1 MVSLRQFEYFVTIVD
16 EGSFTRAAE
25 KLHVSQPG
33 LSHQLRS
40 LETELGGPLFERL
53 PKKVRL
59 TPAGR
64 AALPHARASIAHAD
78 RVAQSARR
86 SSGAISGEL
95 HVGTLYSLSVGL
107 LPGPLAEL
115 RREYPG
121 FQAHLV
127 EFQHTNE
134 LVAAME
140 AGNADVAVGPV
151 PKDWQGPVTGIGSE
165 EFVLIGAKSSALAG
179 LGDHVPISALKDE
192 TWVHFTRASGLSEIL
207 DRALQE
213 AGVEPV
219 IAVRTE
225 QAPSA
230 LRLAQAGLGITL
242 VPRNVVP
249 DGFDGVV
256 ASVLPPITRD
266 LAVYT
271 RVKPDPITKAFV
283 SAFAGGPMVLPDP

>member
-1 MVSLRQFEYFVTIVD
+1 MVSLRQFEYFVTVVD

-40 LETELGGPLFERL
+40 LESELGGPLFERL

-78 RVAQSARR
+78 RVAHTARR

-115 RREYPG
+115 RKEYPG

-127 EFQHTNE
+127 EFQHTDE

-151 PKDWQGPVTGIGSE
+151 PMEWQGPVTSIGSE
-165 EFVLIGAKSSALAG
+165 EFVLIGAKTSVLAD
-179 LGDHVPISALKDE
+179 LGAQVPISALKDE
-192 TWVHFTRASGLSEIL
+192 TWVHFTRASGLCEIL
-207 DRALQE
+207 DRALR
-213 AGVEPV
+213 AADVEPA

-230 LRLAQAGLGITL
+230 LNLARAGLGLTL

-249 DGFDGVV
+249 DGFDGIV

-283 SAFAGGPMVLPDP
+283 NAFTRTSR

>member
-1 MVSLRQFEYFVTIVD
+1 MATLRQFEYFVTVVD

-33 LSHQLRS
+33 LSHQLRT
-40 LETELGGPLFERL
+40 LENELGGPLFERL

-115 RREYPG
+115 RKEYPG

-127 EFQHTNE
+127 EFQHTDE

-151 PKDWQGPVTGIGSE
+151 PQDWQGPVTSIGSE
-165 EFVLIGAKSSALAG
+165 EFVLIGATTSILAT
-179 LGDHVPISALKDE
+179 LGGQVPISALKDE
-192 TWVHFTRASGLSEIL
+192 VWVHFTRASGLSEIL
-207 DRALQE
+207 DRALRA
-213 AGVEPV
+213 AGVEPA

-230 LRLAQAGLGITL
+230 LNLARAGLGVTL

-249 DGFDGVV
+249 DGFDGIV
-256 ASVLPPITRD
+256 ASVVPPITRD

-283 SAFAGGPMVLPDP
+283 SAFTRNR